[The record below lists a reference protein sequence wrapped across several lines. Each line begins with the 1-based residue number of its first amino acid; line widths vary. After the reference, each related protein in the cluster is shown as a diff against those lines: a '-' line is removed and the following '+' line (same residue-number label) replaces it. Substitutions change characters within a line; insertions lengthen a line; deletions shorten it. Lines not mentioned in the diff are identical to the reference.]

1 MWAWRDVGSRLAL
14 HEFVMSTGIWAAAS
28 GAVGQTAAL
37 DTAAQNIANAATPGY
52 KADEAVFRQTLVKA
66 VGGKAANVAT
76 SSTRYAI
83 SRTTVP
89 DFRAGGIVQTTRPLD
104 VALPDD
110 KSFFAISTPQG
121 DRYTRAGSFRL
132 AVDGTLTTPDGH
144 PVIATNHRPVKV
156 DPQAHNVSIDREGT
170 MVVDGVQGARIARVT
185 FANLNGLERTGEVSF
200 KARPEAGQPLRSDV
214 QLETSAIEQSNAN
227 AVTGM
232 TSMVN
237 TSRNFEMISKVIE
250 AFGQIDK
257 RAANDIMGK

>member
-1 MWAWRDVGSRLAL
+1 
-14 HEFVMSTGIWAAAS
+14 MSTGIWAAAS

-52 KADEAVFRQTLVKA
+52 KSDEVVFRQSLVKA
-66 VGGKAANVAT
+66 VGGAVGSKAGNLAT

-89 DFRAGGIVQTTRPLD
+89 DFRAGGIVQTARPLD
-104 VALPDD
+104 VAIPDD
-110 KSFFAISTPQG
+110 KSFFAVSTTQG
-121 DRYTRAGSFRL
+121 ERYTRAGSFRL
-132 AVDGTLTTPDGH
+132 TVDGSLTTPDGH
-144 PVIATNHRPVKV
+144 PVIATNRRPIKV
-156 DPQAHNVSIDREGT
+156 DPQARNVSIDRTGS
-170 MVVDGVQGARIARVT
+170 MVVDGVQGQQIARVS
-185 FANLNGLERTGEVSF
+185 FANMNGLERTGEVLF
-200 KARPEAGQPLRSDV
+200 KAKPEAGPPLRSDV
-214 QLETSAIEQSNAN
+214 QLETSSIEQSNAN